1 VTGRSFRL
9 LSACAAVTF
18 ASTTGLAEGVPATIQ
33 ASLLAKL
40 ESYDRGFPARAQGT
54 ARVFIVTKPGN
65 ADSGQEGAEM
75 KAALS
80 RLKVLGGLPH
90 EEVAVPYPGAAALAQ
105 RCRAEH
111 AAIVYFTSGF
121 DSDVE
126 AVSAAFSNGAALT
139 LGSVSAYVQ
148 KGIVLGFALESGSPK
163 ISINLSQAR
172 RQGVDFPAE
181 VLRLMT
187 VYR

>member
-1 VTGRSFRL
+1 
-9 LSACAAVTF
+9 VTF
-18 ASTTGLAEGVPATIQ
+18 ASTIGLAQSVPATIQ

-54 ARVFIVTKPGN
+54 ARVFIVTKPSD

-80 RLKVLGGLPH
+80 HLKVLGGLPH
-90 EEVAVPYPGAAALAQ
+90 EEVVVQYPGAAALAQ
-105 RCRAEH
+105 RCRTEH
-111 AAIVYFTSGF
+111 ASVVYFTSGF

-126 AVSAAFSNGAALT
+126 AVSAAFSSGTVLT
-139 LGSVSAYVQ
+139 AGSVSGYVP

-163 ISINLSQAR
+163 ISINLAQAR